1 MYDLL
6 LINPSLNDVRKRS
19 ETLSFAY
26 VDSGHGY
33 IPLFAVALIPYVRRT
48 GFSVKFLDMEL
59 YSNRDERRLLE
70 VYAPPARFI
79 GLSVMTAQIPQALH
93 VTKTAR
99 MIAPK
104 AEIVWG
110 GIHGTL
116 LPEQTAAHP
125 LIDHVVVGEGEE
137 PLVALLAGK
146 DHPRLCNKHK
156 PPEMAGRSTFLPV
169 EELPDPDYDAVEM
182 DRYFMFQRGYRNC
195 DVMTS
200 RGCPYRCSFCVN
212 TILTNRWRGLSPER
226 SIGILRRLR
235 ERHAIQHVL
244 FADENFFGKVSR
256 TTAIVEGLAELGIT
270 WEANICV
277 TDFLTLDDSFVRLM
291 LKSGLTKLRMGVE
304 SASDRL
310 LAILNKNITRN
321 DIVAARERCLSFGI
335 KPCLSFMTRLP
346 DELPEEAAETRK
358 LAQES
363 EERGAEVL
371 GPAPF
376 RPYPGSAEYDKLTNR
391 GLRIPASLEEWRSSD
406 LFEDG
411 IRDRTLKEEIRAVLK
426 CAFPQG
432 TRRIRVARAARNAVS
447 GFWNRG

>member
-6 LINPSLNDVRKRS
+6 LINPSLNDVRERS
-19 ETLSFAY
+19 ETFSFAY

-33 IPLFAVALIPYVRRT
+33 IPLFAVTLIPYVRRA

-70 VYAPPARFI
+70 IYAPSARFI

-93 VTKTAR
+93 ATRAAR
-99 MIAPK
+99 EIAPK

-146 DHPRLCNKHK
+146 KHSRLCNKHN
-156 PPEMAGRSTFLPV
+156 PPDMATGATFLPM
-169 EELPDPDYDAVEM
+169 EDLPDPDYDAVEM
-182 DRYFMFQRGYRNC
+182 DRYFMFQRGHRNC

-200 RGCPYRCSFCVN
+200 RGCPYKCSFCVN
-212 TILTNRWRGLSPER
+212 TIITNRWRGLSPER
-226 SIGILRRLR
+226 SIGILRRLS
-235 ERHAIQHVL
+235 ENHAVQHVL
-244 FADENFFGKVSR
+244 FADENFLGRVSR
-256 TTAIVEGLAELGIT
+256 ATAIVKGLVELGIT

-277 TDFLTLDDSFVRLM
+277 TDFLALDDSFVRLM
-291 LKSGLTKLRMGVE
+291 LQSGLTKLRMGVE

-321 DIVAARERCLSFGI
+321 DIVAARERCLAFGI
-335 KPCLSFMTRLP
+335 KPCLSFMTKLP

-363 EERGAEVL
+363 EQRGAEVL
-371 GPAPF
+371 GPLPF
-376 RPYPGSAEYDKLTNR
+376 RPYPGSAEYEKLIHR
-391 GLRIPASLEEWRSSD
+391 GLKIPASLEEWRSSD
-406 LFEDG
+406 LFEVG
-411 IRDRTLKEEIRAVLK
+411 IRDRTLKEEIRRMLRRVL
-426 CAFPQG
+426 PRG
-432 TRRIRVARAARNAVS
+432 TRRVRVARAARNAVS
-447 GFWNRG
+447 GFWHRG